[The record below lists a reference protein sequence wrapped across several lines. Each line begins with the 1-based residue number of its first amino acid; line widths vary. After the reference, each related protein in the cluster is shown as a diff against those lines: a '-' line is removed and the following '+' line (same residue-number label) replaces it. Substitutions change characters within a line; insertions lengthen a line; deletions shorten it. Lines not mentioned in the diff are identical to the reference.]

1 FWQFRNSCETGFV
14 AGCYQVRDPL
24 SFAILA
30 AAASGGTLGFLW
42 STAAPAKLFMGDTG
56 SLALGELVATLSSSP
71 RTALLMVIIGALVV
85 VEAASVVI
93 QVFVFKTSGKRFFRM
108 APIHHHFE
116 NGGWPET
123 AVVTR
128 FWLLAGMAAMAG
140 VGIFYGEWLLA
151 TGASIL

>member
-1 FWQFRNSCETGFV
+1 
-14 AGCYQVRDPL
+14 
-24 SFAILA
+24 
-30 AAASGGTLGFLW
+30 
-42 STAAPAKLFMGDTG
+42 MGDTG
-56 SLALGELVATLSSSP
+56 SVALGGLVAGLSVATRTELVMIILG
-71 RTALLMVIIGALVV
+71 ALLV

-128 FWLLAGMAAMAG
+128 SWLLAGMAAMAG